1 VSLLTPRLKAYIED
15 NKLCSEYLFADWEEF
30 LELLYE
36 EGGYAESVLWFEHIK
51 ISDQKQSLG
60 SGGYKDKSNPDYMY
74 AETHI
79 FKNEMENLSLHEI
92 NNYIESIIASY
103 PNNKL
108 IPSFFIVI

>member
-1 VSLLTPRLKAYIED
+1 MTPRLKAYIED

-74 AETHI
+74 AETQI
-79 FKNEMENLSLHEI
+79 FDGDFEHNSVYEVKK
-92 NNYIESIIASY
+92 YIKTVLEKY

-108 IPSFFIVI
+108 IPSFYISE